1 MTMQNNLGYA
11 CINMTLR
18 KDKIT
23 TNRKCIKRTFEA
35 KGLPHVSSLVLQN
48 VQDLNTILKWNADN
62 DINVFRMSSNIV
74 PWYSEFELEDLPDSK
89 AIIAGL
95 KQAGDFATANDIRLS
110 FHPGQFC
117 VLASPTPEIVDKSIV
132 ELDNHAKLMDYMG
145 LSKTPYNK
153 INIHV
158 GGAYGD
164 KPSAMQRFCD
174 NFKRLMPSTQQRLTV
189 ENDDKGNMFSVVDL
203 YHGIHKV
210 IGIPIVFDYHHHQFC
225 TGELSEREALELA
238 LSTWPDGIKP
248 MTHYSEG
255 RDIEYRMNGID
266 ERVIP
271 QAHSDYIY
279 NEINFYGH
287 TFDVVVE
294 SKAKELAIQK
304 YRQNTFSSEES
315 LLYS

>member
-1 MTMQNNLGYA
+1 MQNNLGYA

-18 KDKIT
+18 KDDVT

-48 VQDLNTILKWNADN
+48 VTDLVKIIQWNHDN
-62 DINVFRMSSNIV
+62 DIKAFRMSSNIV
-74 PWYSEFELEDLPDSK
+74 PWYSEFEIEDLPDSFQ
-89 AIIAGL
+89 IIDKLQEAGHL
-95 KQAGDFATANDIRLS
+95 ATEYGQRLS

-117 VLASPTPEIVDKSIV
+117 VLASPTPDIVDKAIV
-132 ELDNHAKLMDYMG
+132 ELNNHAKLMDYMG

-164 KPSAMQRFCD
+164 KAAALERFCN
-174 NFKRLMPSTQQRLTV
+174 NFKRLQPSAKARLTV
-189 ENDDKGNMFSVVDL
+189 ENDDKGNMYSVKDL
-203 YHGIHKV
+203 YYGVYGI

-238 LSTWPDGIKP
+238 LKTWPDNIKP

-255 RDIEYRMNGID
+255 RDIEYAMRGID
-266 ERVIP
+266 EKVIP

-279 NEINFYGH
+279 NEIQTYGH
-287 TFDVVVE
+287 SFDIMVE
-294 SKAKELAIQK
+294 SKAKELTLQK
-304 YRQNTFSSEES
+304 YRENTLTSQKD

>member
-1 MTMQNNLGYA
+1 MANNLGYA
-11 CINMTLR
+11 CINMALR
-18 KDKIT
+18 AEKVT
-23 TNRKCIKRTFEA
+23 TNRKCIKRTFES
-35 KGLPHVSSLVLQN
+35 KGLPHVSDLVLQN
-48 VQDLNTILKWNADN
+48 VQDLNTILQWNAN
-62 DINVFRMSSNIV
+62 NGIKVFRMSSNIV
-74 PWYSEFELEDLPDSK
+74 PWYSEFELEDLPDSA

-95 KQAGDFATANDIRLS
+95 KQAGDFAHANDIRLS

-145 LSKTPYNK
+145 LSETPYNK

-164 KPSAMQRFCD
+164 KDSAMARFCQ
-174 NFKRLMPSTQQRLTV
+174 NFKRLMPSTQKRLTV

-203 YHGIHKV
+203 YHGVYEV
-210 IGIPIVFDYHHHQFC
+210 IGIPIVFDYHHHKFC
-225 TGELSEREALELA
+225 TGDLNEEQALRLA
-238 LSTWPDGIKP
+238 LSTWPEGVKP

-255 RDIEYRMNGID
+255 RDIEYAMNGIE

-279 NEINFYGH
+279 NEINFYGLD
-287 TFDVVVE
+287 FDVVVE
-294 SKAKELAIQK
+294 AKAKERAVQSYLEK
-304 YRQNTFSSEES
+304 SFNSEPNV
-315 LLYS
+315 LYS